1 LNNIAF
7 CKQDVVVIFDCLFAK
22 QMFHT
27 W

>member
-7 CKQDVVVIFDCLFAK
+7 CKQDVVVIFDCCAK